1 MKNKRVRKAMF
12 DAGINQGQL
21 AKILNERQPD
31 ISIVLNKW
39 ELAVREQNDIV
50 ARIREWD
57 ALQKGEQS

>member
-31 ISIVLNKW
+31 ISIVLSKW

-57 ALQKGEQS
+57 ALQKGERP

>member
-1 MKNKRVRKAMF
+1 MF

-31 ISIVLNKW
+31 ISIVLSKW